1 MKRNY
6 RIMIILMVLLLT
18 GGVSAAMAQDE
29 EKPDLDEMYRQLDE
43 AIEKSPQY
51 VALRQEQINKQCKSF
66 YEASDPERKL
76 MIAEELFAL
85 FKPFKNDSALHYAR
99 VCIDLA
105 NSIQRYD
112 LAGRYSSL
120 MARQCS
126 NASMYVESLGLLKQ
140 IDKSV
145 LDRQG
150 LTDYYDAWMHV
161 CGEIGAYSLIPEVRN
176 SYYAMQDHYRDSVL
190 AVADQGSDEYL
201 HLKMSALV
209 ARKNFQEALK
219 VSDRW
224 LNKVREGSHAEAYAA
239 FYRHIVYANLGN
251 EEMVHYWLAKSA
263 LDDIKCAVMDQASLI
278 TLAELLNNDGDLD
291 RSYEY
296 IRFTWYCNNYFNTR
310 LRSSQIAPVLSVIE
324 SNYANVS
331 DRNIQ
336 ILIVSAI
343 VFCIMALCLF
353 FMYRY
358 VFRQKKLVVQAQQE
372 LAKANTELKNT
383 NHKLQWMNDR
393 VMKHNKQLFEINDD
407 LRKERDA
414 LKNQ

>member
-1 MKRNY
+1 
-6 RIMIILMVLLLT
+6 
-18 GGVSAAMAQDE
+18 
-29 EKPDLDEMYRQLDE
+29 
-43 AIEKSPQY
+43 
-51 VALRQEQINKQCKSF
+51 
-66 YEASDPERKL
+66 
-76 MIAEELFAL
+76 
-85 FKPFKNDSALHYAR
+85 
-99 VCIDLA
+99 
-105 NSIQRYD
+105 
-112 LAGRYSSL
+112 
-120 MARQCS
+120 
-126 NASMYVESLGLLKQ
+126 
-140 IDKSV
+140 
-145 LDRQG
+145 
-150 LTDYYDAWMHV
+150 
-161 CGEIGAYSLIPEVRN
+161 
-176 SYYAMQDHYRDSVL
+176 
-190 AVADQGSDEYL
+190 
-201 HLKMSALV
+201 
-209 ARKNFQEALK
+209 
-219 VSDRW
+219 
-224 LNKVREGSHAEAYAA
+224 
-239 FYRHIVYANLGN
+239 
-251 EEMVHYWLAKSA
+251 
-263 LDDIKCAVMDQASLI
+263 MDQASLI

-358 VFRQKKLVVQAQQE
+358 VFRQKKLLVQAQQE

-393 VMKHNKQLFEINDD
+393 VMKHNKELFEINDD

>member
-140 IDKSV
+140 VDKSV

-150 LTDYYDAWMHV
+150 LTDYYDAW
-161 CGEIGAYSLIPEVRN
+161 I
-176 SYYAMQDHYRDSVL
+176 HYRDSVL

-291 RSYEY
+291 RSYKY

-358 VFRQKKLVVQAQQE
+358 VFRQKKLLVQAQQE

-393 VMKHNKQLFEINDD
+393 VMKHNKELFEINDD